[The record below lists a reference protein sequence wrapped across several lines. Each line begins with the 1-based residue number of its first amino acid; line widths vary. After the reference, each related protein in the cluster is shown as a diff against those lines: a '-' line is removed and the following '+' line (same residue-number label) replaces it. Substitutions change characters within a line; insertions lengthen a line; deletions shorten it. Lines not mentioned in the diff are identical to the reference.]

1 MQKLSR
7 RGLFGGFSIAAGTVV
22 LGTTLLGPSAMAQ
35 LQAEIIIPAEPPPP
49 RVEVIP
55 VLPRERVEREVWAP
69 GYWRW
74 NGNSHVWVEGHYV
87 VRPRPAAVWVPGR
100 WERRPSGWLY
110 IEGHWG

>member
-1 MQKLSR
+1 M
-7 RGLFGGFSIAAGTVV
+7 
-22 LGTTLLGPSAMAQ
+22 
-35 LQAEIIIPAEPPPP
+35 EPPPP

-55 VLPRERVEREVWAP
+55 ALPPERIEREFWQP

-74 NGNSHVWVEGHYV
+74 SGNRHVWVEGHYV

-100 WERRPSGWLY
+100 WERRPNGWLF

>member
-1 MQKLSR
+1 MQNLTR
-7 RGLFGGFSIAAGTVV
+7 RGLIGGFSLAAGTAV
-22 LGTTLLGPSAMAQ
+22 LGTTAMAQ
-35 LQAEIIIPAEPPPP
+35 LQAEIIVPMEPPPP

-55 VLPRERVEREVWAP
+55 ALPPERIEREFWQP

-74 NGNSHVWVEGHYV
+74 SGNSHVWVEGHYV

-100 WERRPSGWLY
+100 WERRPNGWLY